1 MTATPPGPDTF
12 PLTHHYDR
20 TFPLL
25 NETTPTFLGV
35 PAARTPADLANAGA
49 AIVGIPYVIPEF
61 PYGADLVP
69 RHIRVAS
76 AKYRGGYLPEL
87 DLDPLA
93 ALNVVD
99 YGDVEVDPLDVAT
112 SIERTRAKVAEVVA
126 AGAIPITIG
135 GNAPIAAFAPLAEVA
150 AAVDGAL
157 GVVNLDEH
165 GDNFEAF
172 RGEAMHAF
180 TWVARSL
187 ELPNVPHQAWAQLG
201 MRGPGN
207 AREQYDWFRRK
218 GAHLF
223 TARDHRE
230 LGTPA
235 LVRRAVEI
243 AGAGTAAT
251 FFAIDWDIL
260 DTSAAPGWSYPDPL
274 GFTANDMLHLA
285 YEIGRA
291 EPPLAGCALMALPA
305 WSRPTLWLACWTIL
319 YALAGVCARTGR
331 HG

>member
-12 PLTHHYDR
+12 LLIHHYDR

-35 PAARTPADLANAGA
+35 PAARTTADLANAGA
-49 AIVGIPYVIPEF
+49 AIIGIPYVIPEF

-69 RHIRVAS
+69 RHLHVAS

-87 DLDPLA
+87 DLDPLV

-99 YGDVEVDPLDVAT
+99 YGDVEIDPLDVSA

-126 AGAIPITIG
+126 AGCIPITIG

-150 AAVDGAL
+150 AAIDGTL

-165 GDNFEAF
+165 GDNVEAF
-172 RGEAMHAF
+172 RGESMHAF
-180 TWVARSL
+180 TWAARSL
-187 ELPNVPHQAWAQLG
+187 EQPNVPYQAWAQLG

-207 AREQYDWFRRK
+207 AREQHDWFRRK

-223 TARDHRE
+223 TARDHQA

-235 LVRRAVEI
+235 LVKRALDI

-251 FFAIDWDIL
+251 FLATDWDIL

-285 YEIGRA
+285 YEIGRSQ
-291 EPPLAGCALMALPA
+291 PPLAGCALMALPA